1 MTAVMIYGNIH
12 MITTELIKKLQQMVE
27 DHKPHEEVMGPHEI
41 VIDVFEKL
49 PGNAS
54 GFRYAGFSPDIT
66 IEYSGDGV
74 YPILSAFAK
83 EK

>member
-1 MTAVMIYGNIH
+1 
-12 MITTELIKKLQQMVE
+12 MITTELIKKLQKLVD
-27 DHKPHEEVMGPHEI
+27 DHKPHENIMGPHEI
-41 VIDVFEKL
+41 VIDVFKKI
-49 PGNAS
+49 PGEGH
-54 GFRYAGFSPDIT
+54 GFNYVGFSPDIT